1 MTALC
6 GGGTS
11 SPRPGVPQQVTVAGT
26 LITEGLGLIQPWL
39 LAFAALIDGF
49 LYQSVSQCSTDP
61 PAMPSFDASDVA
73 NLVGG
78 VLNPNI
84 SVTLTKINNALLN
97 VFWPR
102 FCQCDN
108 ATFVPVPPLQPP
120 PPGALNIIGSPQ
132 QPCFQGNWAGFP
144 PSIGTTP
151 NYSQFGDATPQLL
164 SIDNRRQNHT
174 DASGNYVG
182 YGIPSGTT
190 QVTWSVQDTGTQ
202 FCTPLFSSGATVRF
216 WDGTGTQVG
225 PDVLPTPSGPGA
237 AASGSFTVPTGA
249 QFWRWGVAY
258 ESSATCGNQLAATR
272 WMTLVWCAGSSPG
285 TLTSCC
291 PGPSDLT
298 IGIQNII
305 KLIQNLPAGGGTGL
319 RAYTKGTVHT
329 GLTGTASLTVS
340 SIVGM
345 LIDVTAGTPTVPQL
359 GGNPPY
365 EWNLG
370 FLSVSTTDG
379 MIQQRRL
386 TRQHMIWIPDQMQL
400 FTIIGLFLGAGVVVT
415 LTELH
420 AA

>member
-61 PAMPSFDASDVA
+61 PAMPTFDASDVA

-84 SVTLTKINNALLN
+84 NVTLTKINNALLN

-108 ATFVPVPPLQPP
+108 ATVVPTPGLQPP
-120 PPGALNIIGSPQ
+120 PPGALNVIGTPQ
-132 QPCFQGNWAGFP
+132 QPCFQGNWVGFP
-144 PSIGTTP
+144 PSIGASPT
-151 NYSQFGDATPQLL
+151 YAQFGDATQQLL
-164 SIDNRRQNHT
+164 SVDTRRQSHSDT
-174 DASGNYVG
+174 GGSYVG

-190 QVTWSVQDTGTQ
+190 QVTWSLQDTGTQ
-202 FCTPLFSSGATVRF
+202 FCTALSSSGATVRF
-216 WDGTGTQVG
+216 WDTNGVQVG
-225 PDVLPTPSGPGA
+225 ADINPTVTTSGST
-237 AASGSFTVPTGA
+237 ASGTFAVPSGA

-258 ESSATCGNQLAATR
+258 EQGATCGNQLNATR
-272 WMTLVWCAGSSPG
+272 WLTLVWCAGGAPG

-305 KLIQNLPAGGGTGL
+305 KLIQNLPTAPGGGL
-319 RAYTKGTVHT
+319 NAYSKGTVHT
-329 GLTGTASLTVS
+329 GMTGTQSLTVS
-340 SIVGM
+340 GIIGM
-345 LIDVTAGTPTVPQL
+345 LVDVTTGTPTIPQL

-386 TRQHMIWIPDQMQL
+386 TRQHMIWIPDQMHL
-400 FTIIGLFLGAGVVVT
+400 FTTIGVFLGTGVVVN